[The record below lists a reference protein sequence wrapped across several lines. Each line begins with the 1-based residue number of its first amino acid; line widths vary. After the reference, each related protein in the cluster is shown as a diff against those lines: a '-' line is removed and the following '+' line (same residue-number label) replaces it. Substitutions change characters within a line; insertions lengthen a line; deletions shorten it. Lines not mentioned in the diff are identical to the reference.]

1 MYFLAAS
8 IAQFFLLNFALTT
21 RMLQFGYNI
30 QTVNYVLWYC
40 KFRFYLSFVLNAIS
54 RYYIILA
61 SIDRYFVSSLNANH
75 RRWSS
80 KKIAL
85 RLIIINTI
93 LWPLIYAHIF
103 VFYELQSGQC
113 LPGNDVHS
121 IFLSIYAAILPLS
134 LTLIFGLFTFKNLHK
149 IKRLINPILLN
160 DTPQSNRRIRLTKKE
175 IQLCKIIIN
184 QALLF
189 IILNIMNPCYLLYQA
204 FTMHMTKSP
213 LRQLIEL
220 SFYNTTYVF
229 ILLESAL
236 TFFIYILSSSVF
248 RREFIRLIRTKFLR
262 HRA

>member
-1 MYFLAAS
+1 MEF
-8 IAQFFLLNFALTT
+8 
-21 RMLQFGYNI
+21 
-30 QTVNYVLWYC
+30 
-40 KFRFYLSFVLNAIS
+40 
-54 RYYIILA
+54 
-61 SIDRYFVSSLNANH
+61 
-75 RRWSS
+75 
-80 KKIAL
+80 KKYSL

-103 VFYELQSGQC
+103 VFDELRSGQC